1 MRSLSAIEDVAES
14 SGRYDVVVVGAGVA
28 GLYVAIE
35 ALKAGL
41 SVLVLEAKDYLGGR
55 IFTHPRHGY
64 ECGAAR
70 FHDSHAMLRSL
81 LRRYGL
87 KTFPLTDVYD
97 FYSERAGATFDDVRE
112 TFDAI
117 TASMVARL
125 RGVPSAQLKAVTMHE
140 ACRSFGGVPEAEL
153 RMWRDV
159 FGYTSEIMAMNAYDS
174 VQAMKHEFVG
184 KSFRVVHGGMS
195 QLIDRMAAEVRERGG
210 MIRSGERVTDVAPC
224 SSASASGARRLAI
237 HLDHTEKRE
246 TREKGCRATKA
257 PVFADHCVFAV
268 AARALLDVPFMRR
281 TVGLKTLRASRAEPL
296 LRIYAMYPKDPKT
309 GAAWFAGLRR
319 TTTDSILRHFI
330 PINEKKGLAM
340 VSYTDGKDTSAF
352 DGPEASTKRRIQ
364 KQLRRMFPDRTI
376 PEPTYFMRHMWRDGS
391 HYWRPGHDSVKVSMR
406 MVQPCEGHP
415 NVYVCGEAYSRK
427 QAWVEGALETAE
439 AVCGRLRK
447 SARG

>member
-1 MRSLSAIEDVAES
+1 MRGPKAKTKIVDADVDPFC
-14 SGRYDVVVVGAGVA
+14 GYDVVVVGAGVA

-35 ALKAGL
+35 TLKSGL

-55 IFTHPRHGY
+55 IFTHPKHGY

-70 FHDSHAMLRSL
+70 FHDSHTMLRTL
-81 LRRYGL
+81 LRKYGL
-87 KTFPLTDVYD
+87 KTFPLPNVYD
-97 FYSERAGATFDDVRE
+97 FHSERAGATFGDVRE

-125 RGVPSAQLKAVTMHE
+125 RGVPARKLKMVTMHE

-184 KSFRVVHGGMS
+184 KSFHVVQGGMS
-195 QLIDRMAAEVRERGG
+195 QLIDRMATEVRKRGG
-210 MIRSGERVTDVAPC
+210 EIRSGVRVVDVC
-224 SSASASGARRLAI
+224 SSPKADGSRRLVVQ
-237 HLDHTEKRE
+237 LDHTEKQE
-246 TREKGCRATKA
+246 KREKGSRTTKVA
-257 PVFADHCVFAV
+257 VVTDHCVFAV
-268 AARALLDVPFMRR
+268 AARALTEVPFMRR
-281 TVGLKTLRASRAEPL
+281 NVGLRTLRASRAERL
-296 LRIYAMYPKDPKT
+296 LRIYAIYPKDPTT
-309 GAAWFAGLRR
+309 GAVWFAGLRR
-319 TTTDSILRHFI
+319 TTTDSVLRHFI

-340 VSYTDGKDTSAF
+340 VSYTDGKDTATF
-352 DGPEASTKRRIQ
+352 DGPEGPAKRRIQ
-364 KQLRRMFPDRTI
+364 NELRKMFPDRTI

-391 HYWRPGHDSVKVSMR
+391 HYWRPGHDSVEVSKQ

-439 AVCGRLRK
+439 AVCGRLR
-447 SARG
+447 AN